1 MPAIKAQPIR
11 PNGLDIAYTVNLPA
25 GISRRISLLPP
36 GS

>member
-1 MPAIKAQPIR
+1 MPANKAQPIR
-11 PNGLDIAYTVNLPA
+11 RSLDIAYTEYLPA